1 MNQALGLRIL
11 GEIMDWDEDR
21 AMKEFAWLRLMSRLK
36 YDGYRDFIAGMRFV
50 ESLAAWL
57 QQFKP
62 QEREIAYSFVRNSL
76 VYIGPA
82 EIQHLVELFYPE
94 TVQRRLL
101 SAVADSLNISKHR
114 VWADANAAKKYEIL
128 LRQSLFF
135 GMSDGARIDTF
146 RRTNA
151 GTVSNE
157 QVLLATE
164 ISDEKWDQVL
174 KDLRKDLK
182 DKNARFAFILLID
195 DFVGSGTTLLRKED
209 GSWNGRLKRF
219 WDTIEKH
226 LSTHVQDD
234 WSLIIHHYIG
244 NSDAIKTIKDRQKA
258 IAAERDQ
265 YNWYRHLWRIGILR
279 RILPPRRRTW
289 FKSVEFTF
297 GTILPPTLR
306 VSTEH
311 HKEFLE
317 LVTKYY
323 NSAIQTSHTAKGG
336 NDVRLGFGSCGLP
349 LVLEHNTP
357 NNSIALIWAETDDA
371 NGQHAMRP
379 LFRRRQRH
387 S

>member
-21 AMKEFAWLRLMSRLK
+21 AMNEFAWLRLMSRLK
-36 YDGYRDFIAGMRFV
+36 YDGYRDVIAGMRFV

-57 QQFKP
+57 QQFKAE
-62 QEREIAYSFVRNSL
+62 EREIAYSFVRNSL

-101 SAVADSLNISKHR
+101 SAVAASLKISNYR
-114 VWADANAAKKYEIL
+114 VWADANASKEYDLL
-128 LRQSLFF
+128 LRRSLFF

-151 GTVSNE
+151 GTISNE

-164 ISDEKWDQVL
+164 ISDDKWHQVL
-174 KDLRKDLK
+174 NDLRKDLK
-182 DKNARFAFILLID
+182 DDKARFVFVFLID
-195 DFVGSGTTLLRKED
+195 DFVGSGTTLLRKE
-209 GSWNGRLKRF
+209 GNVWKGRLQRF

-226 LSTHVQDD
+226 LTTHLQDD
-234 WSLIIHHYIG
+234 WSLIVHHYMG
-244 NSDAIKTIKDRQKA
+244 NSEAIKTIEERHKA
-258 IAAERDQ
+258 LSGERGQ
-265 YNWYRHLWRIGILR
+265 NN
-279 RILPPRRRTW
+279 W

-297 GTILPPTLR
+297 GTVLPATLR
-306 VSTEH
+306 IDGGH
-311 HKEFLE
+311 HKDFLG
-317 LVTKYY
+317 LVNKYY
-323 NSAIQTSHTAKGG
+323 NSAIQTLHTAKGG
-336 NDVRLGFGSCGLP
+336 TGDVRLGFGNCALP

-357 NNSIALIWAETDDA
+357 NNSIALLWAESDDS

>member
-1 MNQALGLRIL
+1 
-11 GEIMDWDEDR
+11 
-21 AMKEFAWLRLMSRLK
+21 
-36 YDGYRDFIAGMRFV
+36 MRFV

-62 QEREIAYSFVRNSL
+62 EEREIAYSFVRNSL

-82 EIQHLVELFYPE
+82 EIQHLVELFFPE

-101 SAVADSLNISKHR
+101 SAVADSLKIPKYR
-114 VWADANAAKKYEIL
+114 VWADVNAAKEYETL
-128 LRQSLFF
+128 LRRSLFF

-151 GTVSNE
+151 GTISNE

-164 ISDEKWDQVL
+164 ISDEKWDQIL
-174 KDLRKDLK
+174 TDLRKDLK
-182 DKNARFAFILLID
+182 DDKARFAFIFLID
-195 DFVGSGTTLLRKED
+195 DFVGSGTTLLRKE
-209 GSWNGRLKRF
+209 GSWKGRLKRF

-226 LSTHVQDD
+226 LMTHFQDD
-234 WSLIIHHYIG
+234 WSLIVHHYIG
-244 NSDAIKTIKDRQKA
+244 NSEAIKTVDDRHKA
-258 IAAERDQ
+258 IAAERGQDA
-265 YNWYRHLWRIGILR
+265 
-279 RILPPRRRTW
+279 W

-297 GTILPPTLR
+297 GTVLPPTLR
-306 VSTEH
+306 INTEE

-317 LVTKYY
+317 LVAWYY
-323 NSAIQTSHTAKGG
+323 NNAIQTAHTDKGG
-336 NDVRLGFGSCGLP
+336 IGDVRLGFGNCALP

-357 NNSIALIWAETDDA
+357 NNSIALIWAETDDG

>member
-62 QEREIAYSFVRNSL
+62 EEREIAYSFVRNSL
-76 VYIGPA
+76 VYVGPA

-94 TVQRRLL
+94 TVQGKLL
-101 SAVADSLNISKHR
+101 SAVAASLTISKHR
-114 VWADANAAKKYEIL
+114 VWADANAAKEYDLL
-128 LRQSLFF
+128 LRRSLFF

-151 GTVSNE
+151 GTISNE

-164 ISDEKWDQVL
+164 ISDEKWDQIL
-174 KDLRKDLK
+174 KDLRKDLNDEK
-182 DKNARFAFILLID
+182 ARFAFVFLID
-195 DFVGSGTTLLRKED
+195 DFVGSGTTLLRNEE
-209 GSWNGRLKRF
+209 GSWKGRLKRF
-219 WDTIEKH
+219 WETIEKH
-226 LSTHVQDD
+226 LTTHFQDD
-234 WSLIIHHYIG
+234 WSLIIHHYMG
-244 NSDAIKTIKDRQKA
+244 NSEAIKTIEERHKA
-258 IAAERDQ
+258 IAAERA
-265 YNWYRHLWRIGILR
+265 G
-279 RILPPRRRTW
+279 W

-297 GTILPPTLR
+297 GTILPATLR
-306 VSTEH
+306 IDAGQ

-317 LVTKYY
+317 LVAKYY
-323 NSAIQTSHTAKGG
+323 NSAIQTSHTDKGG
-336 NDVRLGFGSCGLP
+336 IGDVRLGFGNCALP

-357 NNSIALIWAETDDA
+357 NNSVALIWAESDDS
-371 NGQHAMRP
+371 NGQHGMRP